1 MWIASCTKL
10 LASICALQCV
20 ERGQITLDEDVS
32 RILPEFSNPQIV
44 SLDEGSKGGY
54 KLTPAKNK
62 VTLRHLLTHTS
73 GNAYEW
79 GDPRLAAWRADHP
92 RGDGPETK
100 LIRNVYNTPLLFE
113 PGEGWVYGGSVD
125 WAGEIAGRLN
135 NTNLKDYMEEHIFQP
150 LGIKDTTFD
159 LSTRPDL
166 KARLMWAE
174 KRDVDGGLTTMDTM
188 VFPEKADDYSGG
200 GGLYSCG
207 TDYIKVLADLLK
219 DEPKILKRET
229 VLNLLTQPQIE
240 KDSALAGLVQNR
252 GATSANAAPAAA
264 GINYGL
270 GGMVLTADS
279 PLLPKGTLSW
289 GGLPNLKWF
298 LNVELGIAGYYGTQV
313 MPHGDSKATWLSGEF
328 FKEVMRLH
336 SQESSKR

>member
-32 RILPEFSNPQIV
+32 RVLPEFASPQIV
-44 SLDEGSKGGY
+44 SLDEASPDGF

-79 GDPRLAAWRADHP
+79 GDPRLAAWRGTHP
-92 RGDGPETK
+92 KKEGLEQYMIKNAYD
-100 LIRNVYNTPLLFE
+100 TPLLFE

-125 WAGEIAGRLN
+125 WAGEIAARLN
-135 NTNLKDYMEEHIFQP
+135 NTNLKDYMEEHIFTP
-150 LGIKDTTFD
+150 LGIKDTTFV
-159 LSTRPDL
+159 LSDRPDL

-174 KRDVDGGLTTMDTM
+174 KREADGSLSTMDTL
-188 VFPEKADDYSGG
+188 VFPEQAVDYSGG
-200 GGLYSCG
+200 GGLWSCG
-207 TDYIKVLADLLK
+207 TDYIKVLADLLQ
-219 DEPKILKRET
+219 DSPKILKRDT
-229 VLNLLTQPQIE
+229 VLNLLIQPQI
-240 KDSALAGLVQNR
+240 KNDSALSGLVSAR
-252 GATSANAAPAAA
+252 TATAANAAPADA
-264 GINYGL
+264 GMNYGL
-270 GGMVLTADS
+270 GGMILTADS

-298 LNVELGIAGYYGTQV
+298 LNVELGVAGYYGTQV
-313 MPHGDSKATWLSGEF
+313 MPHGDAKATWLSGEF
-328 FKEVMRLH
+328 FKEVLRIH
-336 SQESSKR
+336 KAS